1 MRRSLTLLAI
11 ISVIGL
17 SGCSGMRH
25 SGNQVTVHAES
36 FNILGLEI
44 PGDDYVA
51 AKAMVPADATIHTV
65 ASSPHDWTSFFGA
78 LNRIIGVSWTQI
90 TATKNNK

>member
-1 MRRSLTLLAI
+1 MRISLIL
-11 ISVIGL
+11 SVLVSIVAL
-17 SGCSGMRH
+17 SGCAGMRH
-25 SGNQVTVHAES
+25 SGNQITVHAES

-78 LNRIIGVSWTQI
+78 LNRIIGISWTQI
-90 TATKNNK
+90 TATKNK